1 MSGTFHIAEYL
12 LWSHFEGVTVLFGW
26 MSYGGKSNALIM
38 ISQLQLVGDW
48 LKSSAAP
55 VKEHYQGTPKRRTYR
70 RLGKGTIETDVG
82 KSTPIQKG
90 LKRLALILSVV
101 CIT

>member
-1 MSGTFHIAEYL
+1 
-12 LWSHFEGVTVLFGW
+12 
-26 MSYGGKSNALIM
+26 M

-48 LKSSAAP
+48 LKRFHGSL
-55 VKEHYQGTPKRRTYR
+55 KERYQGTPKKSTYR
-70 RLGKGTIETDVG
+70 RRGKVTIETVFG